1 MNRRFWVEVRVSYD
15 GVTEKGEKANMKETW
30 LVRAATS
37 AEAESRATEKVCA
50 YNGVEDVDVEA
61 CVKRNIAAIWVS
73 SINDGLMKFVKR
85 NIAALWVSSINDGLM
100 KFVKF
105 YKVRCEGLLVNAET
119 GKERICK
126 RNYLIMSPN
135 MLDAY
140 ETFVKCISDSE
151 FSEFE
156 VLGIN
161 LTPIV
166 KVLSDHE

>member
-30 LVRAATS
+30 LVRAATF

-50 YNGVEDVDVEA
+50 YNGVENVGVDA
-61 CVKRNIAAIWVS
+61 CVKRN
-73 SINDGLMKFVKR
+73 F
-85 NIAALWVSSINDGLM
+85 AALWASSSTGDLD
-100 KFVKF
+100 KF
-105 YKVRCEGLLVNAET
+105 YKVRCEAFLVNEKT
-119 GKERICK
+119 DKERIVK
-126 RNYLIMSPN
+126 RDYLILSPN

-140 ETFVKCISDSE
+140 ETFVKCMSDSD

-166 KVLSDHE
+166 EVLSDHE

>member
-15 GVTEKGEKANMKETW
+15 GVTEKGEKTNMKETW
-30 LVRAATS
+30 LVRAATF

-50 YNGVEDVDVEA
+50 YNGVEDVGVEA
-61 CVKRNIAAIWVS
+61 CVKRNIV
-73 SINDGLMKFVKR
+73 
-85 NIAALWVSSINDGLM
+85 ALWVSPLNGD
-100 KFVKF
+100 KF
-105 YKVRCEGLLVNAET
+105 YKVRCEGLLVNEKT
-119 GKERICK
+119 GKERLVK
-126 RNYLIMSPN
+126 RDYLVLSPN

-140 ETFVKCISDSE
+140 ETFVKCMSDSD

-166 KVLSDHE
+166 EVLSDHE

>member
-30 LVRAATS
+30 LVRAATF

-50 YNGVEDVDVEA
+50 YNGVENVGVEA
-61 CVKRNIAAIWVS
+61 CVKRNIAAFWVGPL
-73 SINDGLMKFVKR
+73 NGD
-85 NIAALWVSSINDGLM
+85 
-100 KFVKF
+100 KF
-105 YKVRCEGLLVNAET
+105 YKVRCEGLLVNEKT
-119 GKERICK
+119 GKERIVK
-126 RNYLIMSPN
+126 RDYLVLSPN

-140 ETFVKCISDSE
+140 ETFVKCMSDSD

-166 KVLSDHE
+166 AVLSDHE

>member
-1 MNRRFWVEVRVSYD
+1 MNKSFWVEVRVSYD
-15 GVTEKGEKANMKETW
+15 GVTEKGEKTNMKETW
-30 LVRAATS
+30 LVRAATF

-50 YNGVEDVDVEA
+50 YNGVEDVGVEA
-61 CVKRNIAAIWVS
+61 CVKRNIAAFWVS
-73 SINDGLMKFVKR
+73 SLNDDLM
-85 NIAALWVSSINDGLM
+85 
-100 KFVKF
+100 KF

-151 FSEFE
+151 FSEIKM
-156 VLGIN
+156 LGIN

-166 KVLSDHE
+166 EVLSDHE

>member
-15 GVTEKGEKANMKETW
+15 GVTEKGEKANIKETW
-30 LVRAATS
+30 LVRAATF
-37 AEAESRATEKVCA
+37 AEAESRATERVRA
-50 YNGVEDVDVEA
+50 YTGVEDVGVEA
-61 CVKRNIAAIWVS
+61 CVKRNIAAFWVS
-73 SINDGLMKFVKR
+73 SINDGLMKFT
-85 NIAALWVSSINDGLM
+85 
-100 KFVKF
+100 KF

-140 ETFVKCISDSE
+140 ETFVKCMSDSD

-161 LTPIV
+161 LTHIV
-166 KVLSDHE
+166 EVLSDHE

>member
-15 GVTEKGEKANMKETW
+15 GVTEKGEKTNMKETW
-30 LVRAATS
+30 LVRAATF

-50 YNGVEDVDVEA
+50 YGGSVENVDVEA
-61 CVKRNIAAIWVS
+61 CVKRN
-73 SINDGLMKFVKR
+73 F
-85 NIAALWVSSINDGLM
+85 AALWVGSLNGD
-100 KFVKF
+100 KF
-105 YKVRCEGLLVNAET
+105 YKVRCECLLVNEKT
-119 GKERICK
+119 GKERIVK
-126 RNYLIMSPN
+126 RDYLVLSPN

-140 ETFVKCISDSE
+140 ETFVKCMSDSD

-166 KVLSDHE
+166 EVLSDHE

>member
-15 GVTEKGEKANMKETW
+15 GVTEKGEKTNMKETW
-30 LVRAATS
+30 LVRAATF

-50 YNGVEDVDVEA
+50 YNGVEDVGVEA
-61 CVKRNIAAIWVS
+61 CVKRNIAA
-73 SINDGLMKFVKR
+73 F
-85 NIAALWVSSINDGLM
+85 WVSSINDGLM

-105 YKVRCEGLLVNAET
+105 YKVRCEGLLVNEET

-135 MLDAY
+135 ILDAY
-140 ETFVKCISDSE
+140 ETFVKCISDSD

-166 KVLSDHE
+166 EVLSDHE

>member
-1 MNRRFWVEVRVSYD
+1 MNKSFWVEVRVSYD
-15 GVTEKGEKANMKETW
+15 GVTEKGEKTNMKETW
-30 LVRAATS
+30 LVRAATF

-50 YNGVEDVDVEA
+50 YNGVEDVGVEA

-73 SINDGLMKFVKR
+73 SLNDDLM
-85 NIAALWVSSINDGLM
+85 
-100 KFVKF
+100 KF

-135 MLDAY
+135 MLYAY
-140 ETFVKCISDSE
+140 ETFVKCISDSD

-166 KVLSDHE
+166 EVLSDHE

>member
-15 GVTEKGEKANMKETW
+15 GVTEKGEKTNMKETW
-30 LVRAATS
+30 LVRAATF

-50 YNGVEDVDVEA
+50 SNGVEGVCVEA
-61 CVKRNIAAIWVS
+61 RVKRNIV
-73 SINDGLMKFVKR
+73 
-85 NIAALWVSSINDGLM
+85 ALWVGSLLKGELAEYY
-100 KFVKF
+100 KF

-140 ETFVKCISDSE
+140 ETFVKCISDSD

-166 KVLSDHE
+166 EVLNDHE

>member
-15 GVTEKGEKANMKETW
+15 GVTEKGEKTNMKETW
-30 LVRAATS
+30 LVRAATF

-50 YNGVEDVDVEA
+50 YNGVEDVGVEA
-61 CVKRNIAAIWVS
+61 CVKRNIAAFWVGS
-73 SINDGLMKFVKR
+73 LNGDKS
-85 NIAALWVSSINDGLM
+85 
-100 KFVKF
+100 
-105 YKVRCEGLLVNAET
+105 YKVRCEGLLVNEKT
-119 GKERICK
+119 GKERIVK
-126 RNYLIMSPN
+126 RDYLVLSPN

-140 ETFVKCISDSE
+140 ETFVKCMSDSD

-166 KVLSDHE
+166 EVLSDHE

>member
-15 GVTEKGEKANMKETW
+15 GVTEKGEKTNMKETW
-30 LVRAATS
+30 LVRAATF

-50 YNGVEDVDVEA
+50 YNGVEDVGVEV
-61 CVKRNIAAIWVS
+61 CVKRNIY
-73 SINDGLMKFVKR
+73 
-85 NIAALWVSSINDGLM
+85 ALWASSLNDDLM
-100 KFVKF
+100 KF
-105 YKVRCEGLLVNAET
+105 YKVRCEGLLVNEET

-140 ETFVKCISDSE
+140 ETFVKCMSDSD

-166 KVLSDHE
+166 EVLSDQE

>member
-30 LVRAATS
+30 LVRAATF

-50 YNGVEDVDVEA
+50 YNGVEYVGVEA
-61 CVKRNIAAIWVS
+61 C
-73 SINDGLMKFVKR
+73 VKR

-100 KFVKF
+100 EFVKF

>member
-1 MNRRFWVEVRVSYD
+1 
-15 GVTEKGEKANMKETW
+15 MKETW
-30 LVRAATS
+30 LVRAATF

-50 YNGVEDVDVEA
+50 YNGVEDVGVEA

-73 SINDGLMKFVKR
+73 SLNDDLM
-85 NIAALWVSSINDGLM
+85 
-100 KFVKF
+100 KF

-151 FSEFE
+151 FSEIKM
-156 VLGIN
+156 LGIN

-166 KVLSDHE
+166 EVLSYHE

>member
-1 MNRRFWVEVRVSYD
+1 MNKRFWVEVRVSYD

-30 LVRAATS
+30 LVRAATF

-50 YNGVEDVDVEA
+50 YNGVEDVGVEA
-61 CVKRNIAAIWVS
+61 CVKRNIAAFWAS
-73 SINDGLMKFVKR
+73 SLNGD
-85 NIAALWVSSINDGLM
+85 
-100 KFVKF
+100 KF
-105 YKVRCEGLLVNAET
+105 YKVRCEGLLVNEKT
-119 GKERICK
+119 GKERIVK
-126 RNYLIMSPN
+126 RDYLILSPN

-140 ETFVKCISDSE
+140 ETFVKCMSDSE

-166 KVLSDHE
+166 EVLSDHE

>member
-30 LVRAATS
+30 LVRAATF

-50 YNGVEDVDVEA
+50 SNGVEDVCVEA
-61 CVKRNIAAIWVS
+61 C
-73 SINDGLMKFVKR
+73 VKR
-85 NIAALWVSSINDGLM
+85 NIAALWVSSLNDDLM
-100 KFVKF
+100 KFS
-105 YKVRCEGLLVNAET
+105 KVRCEGLLVNAET

-140 ETFVKCISDSE
+140 ETFVKCMSDSD

-166 KVLSDHE
+166 EVLSDHE

>member
-30 LVRAATS
+30 LVRAATF

-50 YNGVEDVDVEA
+50 YNGVEDVGVEA
-61 CVKRNIAAIWVS
+61 C
-73 SINDGLMKFVKR
+73 VKR
-85 NIAALWVSSINDGLM
+85 NIAALWVSSLNGD
-100 KFVKF
+100 KF
-105 YKVRCEGLLVNAET
+105 YKVRCEGLLVNEKT
-119 GKERICK
+119 GKERIVK
-126 RNYLIMSPN
+126 RDYLVLSPN

-140 ETFVKCISDSE
+140 ETFVKCMSDSD

-161 LTPIV
+161 LTSIV
-166 KVLSDHE
+166 EVLSGQE

>member
-1 MNRRFWVEVRVSYD
+1 MNRRFWVEVRVSFD

-30 LVRAATS
+30 LVRAATF

-50 YNGVEDVDVEA
+50 YTGVEDVGVEA
-61 CVKRNIAAIWVS
+61 CVKRNI
-73 SINDGLMKFVKR
+73 D
-85 NIAALWVSSINDGLM
+85 ALWVSSLNDDLM
-100 KFVKF
+100 KF

-140 ETFVKCISDSE
+140 ETFVKCMSDSE
-151 FSEFE
+151 FSEIKM
-156 VLGIN
+156 LGIN

-166 KVLSDHE
+166 EVLSDHE

>member
-30 LVRAATS
+30 LVRAATF

-73 SINDGLMKFVKR
+73 SINDGL
-85 NIAALWVSSINDGLM
+85 I
-100 KFVKF
+100 

-140 ETFVKCISDSE
+140 ETFVKCISDSD

-166 KVLSDHE
+166 EVLSDHE

>member
-15 GVTEKGEKANMKETW
+15 GVTEKGEKTNMKETW
-30 LVRAATS
+30 LVRAATF

-50 YNGVEDVDVEA
+50 YNGVEDVGVEA
-61 CVKRNIAAIWVS
+61 CVKRNIAAFWVS
-73 SINDGLMKFVKR
+73 SLNGD
-85 NIAALWVSSINDGLM
+85 
-100 KFVKF
+100 KF
-105 YKVRCEGLLVNAET
+105 YKVRCEGLLVNEKT
-119 GKERICK
+119 GKERIVK
-126 RNYLIMSPN
+126 RDYLVLSPN

-140 ETFVKCISDSE
+140 ETFVKCMSDSD

-166 KVLSDHE
+166 EVLSDHE

>member
-15 GVTEKGEKANMKETW
+15 VVTEKGEETNMKETW
-30 LVRAATS
+30 LVRAATF

-50 YNGVEDVDVEA
+50 SNGVEDVCVEA
-61 CVKRNIAAIWVS
+61 CVKRNIVP
-73 SINDGLMKFVKR
+73 
-85 NIAALWVSSINDGLM
+85 LWVGSLKGELVESY
-100 KFVKF
+100 KF
-105 YKVRCEGLLVNAET
+105 YKVRCEDHILVNAEK

-140 ETFVKCISDSE
+140 ETFVKCMSDSD

-166 KVLSDHE
+166 EVLSDH

>member
-15 GVTEKGEKANMKETW
+15 GVTEKGEKTNMKETW
-30 LVRAATS
+30 LVRAATF

-61 CVKRNIAAIWVS
+61 C
-73 SINDGLMKFVKR
+73 VKR

-140 ETFVKCISDSE
+140 ETFVKCISDSD

-166 KVLSDHE
+166 EVLNDHE